1 MYSKEKLM
9 FVAIVNATMTVS
21 EHKTDEK
28 HEKHRKIVKKDMKD
42 VQDEDDDKTKQH
54 VKIKKKERVSGPSEG
69 THKVKVEKD
78 ENGKVIPHSFSK
90 KIAKKDL
97 KNKQSK

>member
-1 MYSKEKLM
+1 
-9 FVAIVNATMTVS
+9 MTVS

-42 VQDEDDDKTKQH
+42 VDDDDDNDKTKQH

-78 ENGKVIPHSFSK
+78 VNGKVIPHSFPK